1 MPCKPPIKIV
11 LAYMPQHSLVYGE
24 RNVEQVKTFGRR
36 RKIFHFF
43 SVWMSGIAAFLATAL
58 GLVNGIDDKEEWLK
72 SRPVV
77 ARCVEF
83 VQENAIWLYAVIIF
97 LVLISE
103 IYKRFGDPWV
113 WEKIKF
119 ILDEYQGK
127 AFNVNGATPADHNRV
142 TLFKYTENCIFKRH
156 WSSDSWYR
164 PGGKNPLFSS
174 YLLPVLRSGHMS
186 QKTKAM
192 FYAPDSSD
200 KAEGIAAFAWAS
212 RQAISVP
219 GLPQITSKAN
229 KSERKQYAEA
239 TFSDI
244 KMIEKYALE
253 GRPMPRSITAI
264 PIESSG
270 SIWGVV
276 VLDSRSPNG
285 VSDNAVEHYRLTV
298 ALVGH
303 LLERA

>member
-1 MPCKPPIKIV
+1 M
-11 LAYMPQHSLVYGE
+11 
-24 RNVEQVKTFGRR
+24 KTFGRR
-36 RKIFHFF
+36 RKIFHFA
-43 SVWMSGIAAFLATAL
+43 SVWVSGIAAFLATAV
-58 GLVNGIDDKEEWLK
+58 GLINGIDQDEDWLS

-83 VQENAIWLYAVIIF
+83 TQESALWIYAFIIF
-97 LVLISE
+97 LVLASE
-103 IYKRFGDPWV
+103 IYKRCGDPWV

-127 AFNVNGATPADHNRV
+127 AFNTPGATPADHNRV
-142 TLFKYTENCIFKRH
+142 TLFKYTENCVFQKH
-156 WSSDSWYR
+156 WSSDTWYR
-164 PGGKNPLFSS
+164 PCGKNPWLSS
-174 YLLPVLRSGHMS
+174 YLVPVLRSGHIS

-200 KAEGIAAFAWAS
+200 KAEGIAAYAWAS

-219 GLPQITSKAN
+219 GLPSITSKSN
-229 KSERKQYAEA
+229 KSDRKQYAEA

-244 KMIEKYALE
+244 KMIEKYADE
-253 GRPMPRSITAI
+253 GRPMPRSLTAI

-270 SIWGVV
+270 RIWGVV
-276 VLDSRSPNG
+276 VLDSRYPNG
-285 VSDNAVEHYRLTV
+285 ISDNAVEHYRLTV

-303 LLERA
+303 LLERT

>member
-1 MPCKPPIKIV
+1 M
-11 LAYMPQHSLVYGE
+11 
-24 RNVEQVKTFGRR
+24 KTFGKR
-36 RKIFHFF
+36 RKVFHFF
-43 SVWMSGIAAFLATAL
+43 SVWMSGAAAFFATAL
-58 GLVNGIDDKEEWLK
+58 GLINGIDEKEDWLK
-72 SRPVV
+72 SRPI
-77 ARCVEF
+77 ASRCVEF
-83 VQENAIWLYAVIIF
+83 IQENAIWMYLIIIV
-97 LVLISE
+97 LVLVSE

-142 TLFKYTENCIFKRH
+142 TLFRYTQNCMFQRH
-156 WSSDSWYR
+156 WSSNSWYN

-200 KAEGIAAFAWAS
+200 KAEGIAALAWAS
-212 RQAISVP
+212 RQAISAP
-219 GLPQITSKAN
+219 GLPLITAKSN
-229 KSERKQYAEA
+229 KSDRKQYAEA

-244 KMIEKYALE
+244 KMIDKYAAE
-253 GRPMPRSITAI
+253 GRPMPRSISAI

-270 SIWGVV
+270 SIWGVI
-276 VLDSRSPNG
+276 VLDSRSPGG